1 MMITFKKPDEVIFNR
16 IDLIKAILN
25 HTNTPKKEYK
35 ITIRNQ
41 SKSCVNISNAA
52 TVWLRDVCIRLELW
66 RKRGWISVF

>member
-1 MMITFKKPDEVIFNR
+1 MITFKKPDEVIFNR

-52 TVWLRDVCIRLELW
+52 TV
-66 RKRGWISVF
+66 